1 MKSVFNNEF
10 QHKDLDSKIV
20 VALERLS
27 QVFHNL
33 LWSKTKEYN
42 LSPIQIKFLI
52 FILTN
57 NSKDCTVTELGR
69 KFNLTKP
76 TVSDAIISLVEKR
89 LVQKKESTEDK
100 RTIHLQLT
108 KKGKDVAEELLAWA
122 DPIRDEI
129 KNNSEADKL
138 DVYLFL
144 LKLIESLER
153 AGVISVNRMCI
164 TCRFFEQSSS
174 VNSLHYCKL
183 LEKNLSSQELRIDCL
198 EHQAA

>member
-1 MKSVFNNEF
+1 MNSVFNTEF

-57 NSKDCTVTELGR
+57 NSKACTVTELGR

-76 TVSDAIISLVEKR
+76 TVSDAIAILVDKK
-89 LVQKKESTEDK
+89 LVQRKESTEDK
-100 RTIHLQLT
+100 RTTHLHLT
-108 KKGKDVAEELLAWA
+108 KKGKEVSEELISWA
-122 DPIRDEI
+122 DPIRNELN
-129 KNNSEADKL
+129 KSPVTGKL
-138 DVYLFL
+138 DVYLSL

-164 TCRFFEQSSS
+164 TCCYFVESASP
-174 VNSLHYCKL
+174 NSLHYCKL
-183 LEKNLSSQELRIDCL
+183 LEKNLSSKELRIDCL
-198 EHQAA
+198 EHEAA

>member
-33 LWSKTKEYN
+33 LWNKTKEYN

-57 NSKDCTVTELGR
+57 NSDKCTVTALGR

-76 TVSDAIISLVEKR
+76 TVSDAVASLGEKK
-89 LVQKKESTEDK
+89 LIQKKESTEDK

-108 KKGKDVAEELLAWA
+108 KKGKEFAEELLSWA

-129 KNNSEADKL
+129 KSNSDAGKL

-153 AGVISVNRMCI
+153 AGVISINRMCI
-164 TCRFFEQSSS
+164 TCRYFVESASP
-174 VNSLHYCKL
+174 NSPHYCKL

-198 EHQAA
+198 EQEAA